1 MLAVLGLRKWVDR
14 RLVRQVVERHR
25 LMVVERSQVVE
36 RQLVVHNLEEEH
48 LEAPSLVELRRLL
61 VVDPVVALLVA

>member
-36 RQLVVHNLEEEH
+36 RRLVVHNLEEEH